1 MFNVGIIA
9 ISYNL
14 SKDIQTRF
22 IKYVDLSMKNSNLSY
37 KILIITEKDNI
48 TINQLF
54 SKSKAYNIGILQL
67 INNTEVIICVDIDII
82 PDIGLIDLTYK
93 KAIQTNN
100 NIFSMVRYADIPDI
114 SNLSYSNISKYSN
127 IPLAYWGKGAWNAMT
142 SENWYIS
149 GGWNEEL
156 YGWGY
161 EDIEFHNRLLKK
173 GIDIY
178 IIISKLLIHINHPMR
193 NLNQN
198 ISQQQN
204 VAISKFKN
212 YLNYNWLD
220 KREL

>member
-1 MFNVGIIA
+1 
-9 ISYNL
+9 
-14 SKDIQTRF
+14 
-22 IKYVDLSMKNSNLSY
+22 
-37 KILIITEKDNI
+37 
-48 TINQLF
+48 
-54 SKSKAYNIGILQL
+54 
-67 INNTEVIICVDIDII
+67 
-82 PDIGLIDLTYK
+82 
-93 KAIQTNN
+93 
-100 NIFSMVRYADIPDI
+100 
-114 SNLSYSNISKYSN
+114 
-127 IPLAYWGKGAWNAMT
+127 MT
-142 SENWYIS
+142 SENWYKS

-220 KREL
+220 KKEL